1 MGRGAVHQG
10 GAFFG
15 NSHAVQT
22 LRVGGTIEIFHPEAR
37 ALGSFA
43 YGFHQAAFAHAG
55 AAFDIE
61 HSFLLFFGQDVV
73 ETGTE
78 SL

>member
-15 NSHAVQT
+15 NGYAVQT
-22 LRVGGTIEIFHPEAR
+22 LRVGGAIEIFHPKTCT
-37 ALGSFA
+37 LGSLA
-43 YGFHQAAFAHAG
+43 DGFHQAAFAHAG